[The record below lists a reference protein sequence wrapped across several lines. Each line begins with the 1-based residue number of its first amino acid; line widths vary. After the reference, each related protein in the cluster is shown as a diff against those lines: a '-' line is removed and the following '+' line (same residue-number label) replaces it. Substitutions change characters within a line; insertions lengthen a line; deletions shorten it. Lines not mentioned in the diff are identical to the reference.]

1 MKPDD
6 FQKSDEEATVFSDV
20 AKTTENRMSATKP
33 TVDIIEYRR
42 QLVEKYHGGSSGFL
56 DKLKMDGTEDIDAV
70 LMSVLQEVIKE
81 SDHLLGNELLAT
93 SDGMLRDASVMSF
106 KRTEILEKVIKAIQ
120 TKQQVDKQSGIDVDS
135 PSMMIVFRY
144 FLSKVKKTFD
154 KIGMP
159 DEQNNLFF
167 RSFGDET
174 TNWKK
179 ELRENFNEMRKT
191 QESKQ

>member
-1 MKPDD
+1 MKLDD
-6 FQKSDEEATVFSDV
+6 FQKADAEATIFTDV
-20 AKTTENRMSATKP
+20 EKPTDDRMLVTKP
-33 TVDIIEYRR
+33 TNDIIEFRR
-42 QLVEKYHGGSSGFL
+42 QLVEQYHGGASGFL
-56 DKLKMDGTEDIDAV
+56 SKFKMDGTEDIDAV
-70 LMSVLQEVIKE
+70 LMSILQEVIKE

-93 SDGMLRDASVMSF
+93 SDGLLRDASVMSF

-144 FLSKVKKTFD
+144 FLSKVKKTFE

-167 RSFGDET
+167 RAFGDET
-174 TNWKK
+174 MNWKK
-179 ELRENFNEMRKT
+179 ELRENFNEMRKP
-191 QESKQ
+191 QEGK